1 MEKKDLEIKSA
12 VDVSEIETQYN
23 QYISMKKNAKPNN
36 LLLALALLIL
46 FTGGFITY
54 DISKETECMAED
66 DDVSNS
72 LGCGGVFLH
81 WWIYVLTPTVILFS
95 IPLIMRERQL
105 NKKRYAIMH
114 RLKILAKLSHYPSDL
129 AGAPQEW
136 IEERVLSHVKSILNQ
151 RKEYL

>member
-12 VDVSEIETQYN
+12 VDMSEIETQYN

-54 DISKETECMAED
+54 DISKETECMFHGEAED
-66 DDVSNS
+66 EDFSNS

-95 IPLIMRERQL
+95 IPLIMRERRL

-114 RLKILAKLSHYPSDL
+114 RLKILAKLSHYPLQTPSYEGD
-129 AGAPQEW
+129 PF
-136 IEERVLSHVKSILNQ
+136 V
-151 RKEYL
+151 